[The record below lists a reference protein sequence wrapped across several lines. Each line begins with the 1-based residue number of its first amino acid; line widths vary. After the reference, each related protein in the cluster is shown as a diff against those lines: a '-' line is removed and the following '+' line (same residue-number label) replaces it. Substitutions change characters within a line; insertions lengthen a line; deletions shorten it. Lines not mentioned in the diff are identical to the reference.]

1 MMNEGVNEM
10 STDLSMLFENNGG
23 PISPIQ
29 RKVDPWVGTLYE
41 NYVFLN
47 NNQKGSFGE
56 EVVSAYF
63 EKLLGIR
70 VNPRENAG
78 HDCIIGN
85 EKVEIKFSLA
95 QQLPNNGNAT
105 KHNQFMLNHVS
116 VGKDWDRL
124 VFFGI
129 NMNNENVHFWFT
141 KEDFTNR
148 YRELEL
154 FSAQQGGDKL
164 DNDDWMCSKIA
175 RTPRSRSRYFL
186 VDQDWVYPMESW

>member
-1 MMNEGVNEM
+1 MNEGVNEM

-29 RKVDPWVGTLYE
+29 RRVDPWAGTLFE

-47 NNQKGSFGE
+47 NVQKGNFGE

-63 EKLLGIR
+63 EKILGIR

-85 EKVEIKFSLA
+85 KKVEIKFSLA
-95 QQLPNNGNAT
+95 QQLPNNGNMT
-105 KHNQFMLNHVS
+105 KHNQFMMNHVS

-129 NMNNENVHFWFT
+129 NMNNENVYFWFT

-148 YRELEL
+148 YRELKL
-154 FSAQQGGDKL
+154 FSPQQGGKKV
-164 DNDDWMCSKIA
+164 DNDDLMCSKIA
-175 RTPRSRSRYFL
+175 RTPRSRSGYFL